1 MNCASCGHETLPVMD
16 FGRVALAGAFLKHEQ
31 FAAEKF
37 YQLTLQFCEA
47 CLLAQVGEQIPA
59 SELFENYFYH
69 SSATATMR
77 AHFANYARALVE
89 RFKPSNALEIG
100 CNDGV
105 LLRPLRALG
114 VEAVGVDPA
123 GLADDLPII
132 RGYWPNV
139 GLGDATRFD
148 LILANNVYAHIEDV
162 NAATAAIARA
172 LAARGSFVFEVN
184 RLDSLI
190 AEQQYDWVYHEHRYY
205 YSLLALDSLLA
216 RHGLEVYD
224 CEPIP
229 THAGSMRYFAALRGA
244 HEIECAVIEQR
255 LRERKLGLDRVATF
269 LDFAALAEAHRK
281 VLRALVKSYAGSVS
295 GYGACGRANTM
306 LQWCGFGQEDIA
318 YIVDDATAKHGFY
331 TPGTHIPIV
340 PREWAR
346 DVEAQSCFVVFAWSF
361 WREIEPKLAGYP
373 GKVVIPLPGLCELRQ
388 RAAA

>member
-1 MNCASCGHETLPVMD
+1 MD
-16 FGRVALAGAFLKHEQ
+16 FGRVALAGAFLKPEQ
-31 FAAEKF
+31 FSDEKF
-37 YQLTLQFCEA
+37 YPLTLQFCEA

-69 SSATATMR
+69 SSATETMR

-89 RFKPSNALEIG
+89 RFAPANALEIG

-105 LLRPLRALG
+105 LLRPLRAIG
-114 VEAVGVDPA
+114 VEAVGIDPA

-132 RGYWPNV
+132 RGYWPNI
-139 GLGDATRFD
+139 GLGADARFD
-148 LILANNVYAHIEDV
+148 LILANNVYAHIEDL
-162 NAATAAIARA
+162 NAATAAVARTLTA
-172 LAARGSFVFEVN
+172 LGSFVFEVN

-190 AEQQYDWVYHEHRYY
+190 AEQQYDWIYHEHRYY

-224 CEPIP
+224 CEAIP

-244 HEIECAVIEQR
+244 HAVERHVIEQR
-255 LRERKLGLDRVATF
+255 LRERKLGLDRAATF
-269 LDFAALAEAHRK
+269 LEFAALADAHRK
-281 VLRALVKSYAGSVS
+281 VLRALVKSSAGSVA

-318 YIVDDATAKHGFY
+318 YIVDDAPAKHGFY

-340 PREWAR
+340 SRESVQATKAP
-346 DVEAQSCFVVFAWSF
+346 ECLVVFAWSF

-373 GKVVIPLPGLCELRQ
+373 GKVVIPLPSLCELRQ